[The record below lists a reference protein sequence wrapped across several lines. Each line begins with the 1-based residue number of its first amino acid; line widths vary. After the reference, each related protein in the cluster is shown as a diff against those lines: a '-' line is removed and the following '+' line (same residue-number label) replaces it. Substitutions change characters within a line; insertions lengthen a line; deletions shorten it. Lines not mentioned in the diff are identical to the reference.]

1 MVDFIEELYEHVK
14 LVAEIKKVIELT
26 RQKDFKSLERM
37 YDPFTEHIAA
47 LCKSIAMI
55 DNAAG
60 SKLWL
65 EFKNAFDSAS
75 DGNKGLLA
83 DNLERLL
90 PYMYQCLKLFGT
102 IDVTDGR
109 YRILSSDSG
118 FLIAQDITTG
128 KYYNS
133 SIDPMWEAVKCAEKL
148 YDPGYEH
155 FKIIG
160 CEMGYL
166 AYALYTLYD
175 GDIDIYIYNP
185 DKDQVRLAL
194 DYGVLSWIDENRLH
208 IYTDLKEEEL
218 LDGFSTVESS
228 GEYSTGYYVYDEMLG
243 EFSEN
248 YRKVLDKF
256 VFNNKTELF
265 FKEISRRNFV
275 INKRYLEK
283 TIYDIDARQLK
294 KDWIIVAA
302 GPSLDDQIDF
312 IKNNSDRCTIIAA
325 STVYK
330 KLLTYDIVPDYI
342 AAIDPQ
348 NRTYGHLE
356 GVENTD
362 TPLIMTITSNWKFG
376 AKYKGDK
383 YIYPASSVSYVEEYF
398 ADRKIE
404 TLKLGGSVTILAI
417 RAAIELGADIIQL
430 VGADMGFPGGMSHVK
445 GTMDYSAI
453 DKDECISVES
463 VDGETVYADKLMCE
477 YREEIEELIV
487 EYPSVRFVNYS
498 NKGALIKGATWYKDV
513 N

>member
-1 MVDFIEELYEHVK
+1 MVDFIEELYEHVN
-14 LVAEIKKVIELT
+14 VVSEVKKVIELT

-37 YDPFTEHIAA
+37 YDSFTEHIAA
-47 LCKSIAMI
+47 LCRSIAMI
-55 DNAAG
+55 DGETG

-65 EFKNAFDSAS
+65 EFKKAFDSS
-75 DGNKGLLA
+75 SNGNNELLA
-83 DNLERLL
+83 DNLERML
-90 PYMYQCLKLFGT
+90 PYLYQCLKIFGT
-102 IDVTDGR
+102 IDVTDGK

-118 FLIAQDITTG
+118 FLILQDNTTG
-128 KYYNS
+128 KYLNS
-133 SIDPMWEAVKCAEKL
+133 CIDPMWEAVKCAQKM

-166 AYALYTLYD
+166 AYALYALYD

-185 DKDQVRLAL
+185 DKDQVRLAF
-194 DYGVLSWIDENRLH
+194 DYGVLSRIDEKRLH

-228 GEYSTGYYVYDEMLG
+228 GEYSTGYYVYDEMLE

-248 YRKVLDKF
+248 YRSVLDKF
-256 VFNNKTELF
+256 IFNSKTELF
-265 FKEISRRNFV
+265 FKEITRRNFV
-275 INKRYLEK
+275 INKRNLQK
-283 TIYDIDARQLK
+283 TIYDIDNRSLK

-312 IKNNSDRCTIIAA
+312 IKNNSDRSTIIAA

-330 KLLTYDIVPDYI
+330 KLLTYGIVPDYI

-398 ADRKIE
+398 ADRKIK
-404 TLKLGGSVTILAI
+404 TLNLGGSVTILAI
-417 RAAIELGADIIQL
+417 RAAIELGADKIHL